1 MKYAVDWTFE
11 SDGVSRAATAAAAP
25 GSKWRDADDTKSA
38 RTETF
43 WAGIADSERRGRR
56 CRRSRR
62 SQNGRHGSCAGRAK
76 RRERV
81 IVEFTSSTRQQ
92 HMRRRAP
99 CLDESRT
106 TLIDE

>member
-1 MKYAVDWTFE
+1 MTASSNGKAQRRVLACAVKYAVDWTFE

-43 WAGIADSERRGRR
+43 WAGSANSERRGRR

-62 SQNGRHGSCAGRAK
+62 SQNGRHGSCQGRGGRRGAVIAGGT
-76 RRERV
+76 
-81 IVEFTSSTRQQ
+81 I
-92 HMRRRAP
+92 
-99 CLDESRT
+99 
-106 TLIDE
+106 